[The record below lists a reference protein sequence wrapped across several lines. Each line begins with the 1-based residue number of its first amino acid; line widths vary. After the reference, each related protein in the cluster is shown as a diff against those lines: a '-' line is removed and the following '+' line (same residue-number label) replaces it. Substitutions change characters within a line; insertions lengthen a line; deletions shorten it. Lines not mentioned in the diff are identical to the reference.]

1 VVVSFSPVVV
11 TYNVRLGLDGGL
23 AAVGD
28 ALATLEPDIVCLQ
41 EIGVRWQMGECVDQ
55 PAALA
60 ARLGFAHVA
69 FAGALTDAR
78 GGRFGV
84 AVLSRRGLRSVS
96 VALLPRAADEQ
107 RVLLQV
113 ALDTH
118 PPIHVFNTHLS
129 IHEPERMLQ
138 AARVA
143 EAVGQV
149 EGPTLLLGDF
159 NDLPESAVLE
169 TLRRAAPVGAPPLW
183 DLFDETGEGDPLT
196 FSVKAPNRRI
206 DYLLCG
212 GGFLPEGCRVLTG
225 VRTSDHFPLVG
236 AVSLA
241 AHPPVA

>member
-1 VVVSFSPVVV
+1 MSFSPVVV

-113 ALDTH
+113 ALDTT
-118 PPIHVFNTHLS
+118 PVLNVWTTHLS
-129 IHEPERMLQ
+129 IFEAEREDQ
-138 AARVA
+138 ALRIRDELARCV
-143 EAVGQV
+143 
-149 EGPTLLLGDF
+149 GPTVLAGDF
-159 NDLPESAVLE
+159 NDVPASRTLAVLRE
-169 TLRRAAPVGAPPLW
+169 ARLADGAPMT
-183 DLFDETGEGDPLT
+183 DLFDACGTGDPLT
-196 FSVKAPNRRI
+196 FSVRAPNRRI
-206 DYLLCG
+206 DYLLAG
-212 GGFLPEGCRVLTG
+212 GGLGAGPTRVA
-225 VRTSDHFPLVG
+225 REIPTSDHFPVVGRLVPTG
-236 AVSLA
+236 APLA
-241 AHPPVA
+241 